1 MKKVPA
7 SEATRKRLEDV
18 FSSEQIDPG
27 RIVREATRLMIEQA
41 LEAEVEE
48 ALGRQYYAHGR
59 CGGEDGARALR
70 NGVRR
75 GRIGSAEGVI
85 EFDAPQVRGL
95 AGWSSEVRAALA
107 GKSDELTRLAVE
119 MYARGLSMRDIEAAF
134 TDDRGRCV
142 LSRTAASAVCERL
155 WGEYQAFAQ
164 RDLGDLDIV
173 YLFLDGVAE
182 RLHLGQPREAVLAA
196 WGIDAS
202 GAKHLLALL
211 PGLKESTS
219 ACIDFLRDLTA
230 RRMADPVLVITDGA
244 PGLIAAVEQLFPTSL
259 RQRCLAHKM
268 RNLEAKV
275 PAERWREFGPMARA
289 VYQASSP
296 ALARLARDEFVKTWS
311 RELPSATACFEDD
324 FEACIAHL
332 RLPVGHRR
340 VIRTTNL
347 LERMFGEERRRT
359 KVIPHAFGEKAVM
372 KLMYAAL
379 MRARQ
384 GWRNV
389 IVTTFEVKQIETL
402 REQLRNEFEQRHA
415 PPAKSASRSRIHST
429 NGT

>member
-7 SEATRKRLEDV
+7 SEATRKRLQDV
-18 FSSEQIDPG
+18 FSGEHIDPG

-41 LEAEVEE
+41 LEAEVEQ
-48 ALGRQYYAHGR
+48 AVGRGYYAHGAV
-59 CGGEDGARALR
+59 DGDGLRPMR
-70 NGVRR
+70 NGRR
-75 GRIGSAEGVI
+75 RAHLDSAEGAI
-85 EFDAPQVRGL
+85 EFEVPQVRGL

-107 GKSDELTRLAVE
+107 GKSEELTRLAIE

-134 TDDRGRCV
+134 TDQAGRCV
-142 LSRTAASAVCERL
+142 LTRSAASAVCERL
-155 WGEYQAFAQ
+155 WDEYQAFAQ
-164 RDLGDLDIV
+164 RDLSSLDIV
-173 YLFLDGVAE
+173 YLFVDGVAE

-196 WGIDAS
+196 WGIDAA

-211 PGLKESTS
+211 PGLKESTG
-219 ACIDFLRDLTA
+219 ACVDFLRDLKA
-230 RRMADPVLVITDGA
+230 RQMRDPVLVATDGA
-244 PGLIAAVEQLFPTSL
+244 PGLIAAVEQVFPASL
-259 RQRCLAHKM
+259 RQRCLAHKL

-296 ALARLARDEFVKTWS
+296 ALARLAREEFTKTWA
-311 RELPSATACFEDD
+311 RELPAALACFEDD

-332 RLPVGHRR
+332 KLPIGHRR
-340 VIRTTNL
+340 AIRTTNL

-359 KVIPHAFGEKAVM
+359 KVIPHAFGERAVM

-389 IVTTFEVKQIETL
+389 MVTAFEIKQIETL
-402 REQLRNEFEQRHA
+402 REQLQTEFDQRHA
-415 PPAKSASRSRIHST
+415 PPVTSASRSRIHST
-429 NGT
+429 NRT